1 MYTSTTAKSDH
12 IDSFNNAQNRMLMNY
27 ERDEFEQAP
36 AAVLYDAVGAVVNDE
51 SDIDIILRLMDME
64 GEMLFLRAMKNLG
77 CQENVFYYAS
87 ESGAVLTANDATL
100 LEFAYNLGKHISNEF
115 FTRFLRNSQL
125 ARELIGNIIR
135 IGNDALKFPDD
146 GLNTVF
152 ECCVME
158 NSSWKNQ
165 GHFKDNFGL

>member
-1 MYTSTTAKSDH
+1 
-12 IDSFNNAQNRMLMNY
+12 
-27 ERDEFEQAP
+27 
-36 AAVLYDAVGAVVNDE
+36 
-51 SDIDIILRLMDME
+51 MDME

>member
-1 MYTSTTAKSDH
+1 MYTSTTAKLDH
-12 IDSFNNAQNRMLMNY
+12 IDSFNNAQNRLLMNY
-27 ERDEFEQAP
+27 ERDELEQAP
-36 AAVLYDAVGAVVNDE
+36 VAVLFDANGTVVNDE
-51 SDIDIILRLMDME
+51 SDIDIIYRLMDME

-77 CQENVFYYAS
+77 CKENIFYYTS
-87 ESGAVLTANDATL
+87 EGAVLTANDATL
-100 LEFAYNLGKHISNEF
+100 IEFAYNLGKHISNEF

-146 GLNTVF
+146 NPNTVF

-165 GHFKDNFGL
+165 RHFNDNFGL

>member
-51 SDIDIILRLMDME
+51 SDIDIIFRLMDME

-87 ESGAVLTANDATL
+87 ESGAVLTAKEGAN
-100 LEFAYNLGKHISNEF
+100 KQVIS
-115 FTRFLRNSQL
+115 SQ
-125 ARELIGNIIR
+125 ADSLIKI
-135 IGNDALKFPDD
+135 
-146 GLNTVF
+146 
-152 ECCVME
+152 
-158 NSSWKNQ
+158 
-165 GHFKDNFGL
+165 

>member
-51 SDIDIILRLMDME
+51 SDIDIIIRLMDME

-77 CQENVFYYAS
+77 CQENVFYY

-146 GLNTVF
+146 DLHTVF
-152 ECCVME
+152 ESCVME

-165 GHFKDNFGL
+165 RHFKDNFGL

>member
-1 MYTSTTAKSDH
+1 MYTSTSAKSDH

-51 SDIDIILRLMDME
+51 SNLDIIIRLMNME

-77 CQENVFYYAS
+77 CKENVFYAS
-87 ESGAVLTANDATL
+87 ESGAVLTANDSTL

-146 GLNTVF
+146 GQNTVF
-152 ECCVME
+152 ECCVMQ

-165 GHFKDNFGL
+165 RHFKDNFGL

>member
-1 MYTSTTAKSDH
+1 
-12 IDSFNNAQNRMLMNY
+12 
-27 ERDEFEQAP
+27 
-36 AAVLYDAVGAVVNDE
+36 
-51 SDIDIILRLMDME
+51 MDME

-77 CQENVFYYAS
+77 CQENVFYFAS

-146 GLNTVF
+146 DLNTVF
-152 ECCVME
+152 ECCVIE

-165 GHFKDNFGL
+165 RHFKDNFGL

>member
-51 SDIDIILRLMDME
+51 SDIDI
-64 GEMLFLRAMKNLG
+64 LFLRAMKNLG
-77 CQENVFYYAS
+77 CQENVFFFFF

>member
-51 SDIDIILRLMDME
+51 SDIDIIFRLMDME

-77 CQENVFYYAS
+77 CQENVFYY

-146 GLNTVF
+146 DLNTVF
-152 ECCVME
+152 EFCVME

-165 GHFKDNFGL
+165 RHFKDNFGL